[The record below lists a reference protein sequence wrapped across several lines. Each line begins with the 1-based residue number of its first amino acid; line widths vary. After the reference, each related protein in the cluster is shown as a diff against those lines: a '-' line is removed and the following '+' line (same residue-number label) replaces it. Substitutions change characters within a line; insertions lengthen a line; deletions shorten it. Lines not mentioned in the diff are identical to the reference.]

1 MTQYKHRI
9 TLIVPEQHMDIA
21 NHLALIMGEST
32 SDISTFVTAD
42 WQDSEGNLYSVCSAA
57 SKPVVLGALTK
68 GLPAPLPP
76 HATAADVT
84 KAQQALGLIIL
95 YDVGVMAGVDKII
108 LAVDT
113 HPQDTFEST
122 GLVLVPESLVEPKT
136 PIHEFSQL

>member
-9 TLIVPEQHMDIA
+9 TLIVPEQHIDIA

-32 SDISTFVTAD
+32 ADIGTFLTAD
-42 WQDSEGNLYSVCSAA
+42 WQDADGNLYSVCSAA

-68 GLPAPLPP
+68 GLPTSLPA

-84 KAQQALGLIIL
+84 KAQQALDLIEL
-95 YDVGVMAGVDKII
+95 YDVGAMASVDKII

-113 HPQDTFEST
+113 HPQDTFESV
-122 GLVLVPESLVEPKT
+122 GLV
-136 PIHEFSQL
+136 ID

>member
-32 SDISTFVTAD
+32 ADIGTFVTAD
-42 WQDSEGNLYSVCSAA
+42 WQDADGNLYSVCSAA

-68 GLPAPLPP
+68 GLPNPLPS

-84 KAQQALGLIIL
+84 KAQQALDLIVM
-95 YDVGVMAGVDKII
+95 YDAGVLAGVDKIV

-113 HPQDTFEST
+113 HPQDTFEAM
-122 GLVLVPESLVEPKT
+122 GLSMVGGDSN
-136 PIHEFSQL
+136 